1 LLARVF
7 IGKYVR
13 TALHLRR
20 TQIFKDFMISSP
32 SKPVATPNSRAV
44 LTLLGTAVLL
54 LVVMIFAISNGTL
67 EITPGLTLNAIW
79 KGVSGQKL
87 EGLEI
92 IVWSLRLP
100 RVVFGALVGA
110 SLAACG
116 AAFQGLFRNPLADPY
131 LMGSASGAALG
142 ATIAVFITG
151 TVSQGFAAG
160 LFSSSSQLVP
170 TLAFVG
176 ALGAVM
182 LTLTLSKFAR
192 GGNALILSGV
202 IVGGILTSVST
213 YIQLRDADRM
223 RAVFSWTLGNLSLAG
238 WNEVLNVVPYTLF
251 GIAALMLLA
260 RALDALQLGEDT
272 ASTLGLRVDR
282 VVLLTVIAA
291 SLVTAAA
298 VAFAG
303 IIGFIG
309 LVAPHAMRR
318 LGVASHR
325 VLIPASSLAGAS
337 LLVVADLG
345 ARVLTRPQELP
356 VGVVTTVV
364 GGIFFLAL
372 MRRNS

>member
-1 LLARVF
+1 
-7 IGKYVR
+7 
-13 TALHLRR
+13 
-20 TQIFKDFMISSP
+20 MIS
-32 SKPVATPNSRAV
+32 KVANPISSGSRSLV
-44 LTLLGTAVLL
+44 VLLGVGLLL
-54 LVVMIFAISNGTL
+54 LVIMIFAISNGTL
-67 EITPGLTLNAIW
+67 EVTPSITVSAIF
-79 KGVSGQKL
+79 KGISGQKL
-87 EGLEI
+87 EGLEV
-92 IVWSLRLP
+92 IVWNLRLP

-142 ATIAVFITG
+142 ATIAVFATG
-151 TVSQGFAAG
+151 TASAGFAAG
-160 LFSSSSQLVP
+160 LFSSTSQLVP
-170 TLAFVG
+170 VLAFLG
-176 ALGAVM
+176 ALGAVL
-182 LTLTLSKFAR
+182 LTLTLSRFAR
-192 GGNALILSGV
+192 GGNGLILSGV

-238 WNEVLNVVPYTLF
+238 WQEVLNILPYTVL
-251 GIAALMLLA
+251 GILALLLLA

-272 ASTLGLRVDR
+272 ASTLGLKVNRVK
-282 VVLLTVIAA
+282 LFTVIAA

-303 IIGFIG
+303 IIGFVG

-318 LGVASHR
+318 LGVANHR

-337 LLVVADLG
+337 LLVLADLG

-356 VGVVTTVV
+356 VGVVTTIV
-364 GGIFFLAL
+364 GGVFFLIL
-372 MRRNS
+372 MRRKP

>member
-1 LLARVF
+1 MNAKAV
-7 IGKYVR
+7 
-13 TALHLRR
+13 
-20 TQIFKDFMISSP
+20 QPISS
-32 SKPVATPNSRAV
+32 SSSAV
-44 LTLLGTAVLL
+44 AVLL
-54 LVVMIFAISNGTL
+54 GVGLLLLVIMVFAISNGTL
-67 EITPGLTLNAIW
+67 EISPGTTISAIW
-79 KGVSGQKL
+79 KGISGAKL

-92 IVWSLRLP
+92 IVWDLRLP

-142 ATIAVFITG
+142 ATVAVFTTG
-151 TVSQGFAAG
+151 TASAGFAAG
-160 LFSSSSQLVP
+160 LFSSTSQLVP
-170 TLAFVG
+170 VLAFLG

-182 LTLTLSKFAR
+182 LTLTLSRFAR

-238 WNEVLNVVPYTLF
+238 WSEVLNVLPYSVL
-251 GIAALMLLA
+251 GILALMLLA

-272 ASTLGLRVDR
+272 ASTLGLKVDR
-282 VVLLTVIAA
+282 IKLFTVIAA
-291 SLVTAAA
+291 SFVTAAA

-303 IIGFIG
+303 IIGFVG

-318 LGVASHR
+318 LGVANHR
-325 VLIPASSLAGAS
+325 VLILASSLAGAS
-337 LLVVADLG
+337 LLVLADLG

-364 GGIFFLAL
+364 GGVFFLVL
-372 MRRNS
+372 MRRKP

>member
-1 LLARVF
+1 
-7 IGKYVR
+7 
-13 TALHLRR
+13 
-20 TQIFKDFMISSP
+20 MISSTT
-32 SKPVATPNSRAV
+32 SQLNSGNSRAG
-44 LTLLGTAVLL
+44 LILLGTGLL
-54 LVVMIFAISNGTL
+54 LVLVMVFAISNGTL
-67 EITPGLTLNAIW
+67 EITPNLTLNAIW
-79 KGVSGQKL
+79 KGLTGQKL
-87 EGLEI
+87 EGLES
-92 IVWSLRLP
+92 IVWNLRLP

-151 TVSQGFAAG
+151 TAGASFAAG

-170 TLAFVG
+170 VLAFVG

-182 LTLTLSKFAR
+182 LTLALSRFAR

-213 YIQLRDADRM
+213 YIQLHDADRM

-238 WNEVLNVVPYTLF
+238 WSEVLSILPYSLF
-251 GIAALMLLA
+251 GILALMLLS

-272 ASTLGLRVDR
+272 ASTLGIQVDR
-282 VVLLTVIAA
+282 IKLFTVIAA

-298 VAFAG
+298 VSFAG
-303 IIGFIG
+303 IIGFVG

-318 LGVASHR
+318 LGVANHR
-325 VLIPASSLAGAS
+325 VLIPASSIAGAI
-337 LLVVADLG
+337 LLVLADLF

-356 VGVVTTVV
+356 VGVVTTLV
-364 GGIFFLAL
+364 GGVFFLFL
-372 MRRNS
+372 MRRKP

>member
-1 LLARVF
+1 
-7 IGKYVR
+7 
-13 TALHLRR
+13 
-20 TQIFKDFMISSP
+20 MIA
-32 SKPVATPNSRAV
+32 KVANPIYSGSRALV
-44 LTLLGTAVLL
+44 VLLGVGSLL
-54 LVVMIFAISNGTL
+54 IVIMIFAISNGTL
-67 EITPGLTLNAIW
+67 EITPSITLSAIW
-79 KGVSGQKL
+79 KGILGQTL
-87 EGLEI
+87 EGLEV
-92 IVWSLRLP
+92 IVWNLRLP

-142 ATIAVFITG
+142 ATIAVFVTG
-151 TVSQGFAAG
+151 TASAGFAAG
-160 LFSSSSQLVP
+160 LFSSMSQLVP
-170 TLAFVG
+170 ILAFLG
-176 ALGAVM
+176 ALGAVL
-182 LTLTLSKFAR
+182 LTLVLSRFAR

-202 IVGGILTSVST
+202 IVGGILTSIST

-238 WNEVLNVVPYTLF
+238 WGEVLNVLPYTVL
-251 GIAALMLLA
+251 GILALMLLA

-272 ASTLGLRVDR
+272 ASTLGLNVDR
-282 VVLLTVIAA
+282 IKLLTVIAA

-303 IIGFIG
+303 IIGFVG

-318 LGVASHR
+318 LGVANHR

-337 LLVVADLG
+337 LLVLADLG

-356 VGVVTTVV
+356 VGVVTTIV
-364 GGIFFLAL
+364 GGVFFLVL
-372 MRRNS
+372 MRRKP

>member
-1 LLARVF
+1 MLTKA
-7 IGKYVR
+7 INP
-13 TALHLRR
+13 
-20 TQIFKDFMISSP
+20 ISNS
-32 SKPVATPNSRAV
+32 SRATIV
-44 LTLLGTAVLL
+44 LVGMGLL
-54 LVVMIFAISNGTL
+54 LFCTLVFAISNGTL
-67 EITPGLTLNAIW
+67 EISPGTTLSAIW
-79 KGVSGQKL
+79 KGISVAKL
-87 EGLEI
+87 EGLDL
-92 IVWSLRLP
+92 IVWNLRLP

-142 ATIAVFITG
+142 ATVAVFATS
-151 TVSQGFAAG
+151 TASAGFAAG

-170 TLAFVG
+170 VLSFVG
-176 ALGAVM
+176 ALGAVL
-182 LTLTLSKFAR
+182 LTLALSRFAR
-192 GGNALILSGV
+192 GSNALILSGV

-238 WNEVLNVVPYTLF
+238 WSEVLNILPYSIF

-272 ASTLGLRVDR
+272 ATTLGLKVDR
-282 VVLLTVIAA
+282 IKLFTVIAA

-298 VAFAG
+298 VSFAG
-303 IIGFIG
+303 IIGFVG

-318 LGVASHR
+318 LGVAHHR
-325 VLIPASSLAGAS
+325 VLIPASSLAGAI
-337 LLVVADLG
+337 LLVLADLG

-356 VGVVTTVV
+356 VGVVTTLI
-364 GGIFFLAL
+364 GGIFFLVL
-372 MRRNS
+372 MRRKP